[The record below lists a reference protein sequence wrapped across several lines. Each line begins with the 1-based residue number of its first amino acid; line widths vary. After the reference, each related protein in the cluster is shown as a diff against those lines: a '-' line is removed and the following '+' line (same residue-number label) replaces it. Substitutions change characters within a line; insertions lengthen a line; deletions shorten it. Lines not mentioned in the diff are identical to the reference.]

1 MPFDGNGNYK
11 FPINSWNPAVN
22 GNQATAQDWQQ
33 TINDLATALS
43 SVVVADGQKMLSGN
57 LRMGNNKVTGLGA
70 PSDDTDAVRRFQFK
84 KGTPITS
91 ALTIQAPSEGSV
103 FDVNG
108 FFDLQG
114 ISGGYDGQ
122 SFALVFSSVITI
134 KNSERLKTSS
144 GLDIK
149 VVVGHA
155 YNFVRL
161 ADDRW
166 FVFDT
171 TRTAESISFKPEGA
185 IAATNVQA
193 AIKELDD
200 EKQPK
205 GNYQPALGY
214 TPVNRAGDTMT
225 GPLSA
230 PDVRGSSQVVAGNPW
245 GNGSES
251 TMMDYNSIY
260 MGNAFNRFRLGRDTD
275 TINLWQ
281 YTWNG
286 TYIGRVYTVGVD
298 NVMRYDNRPVAVSRN
313 VALAGDQV
321 NHEGDSF
328 VITLTGSGTFIA
340 PAYHVVVGVQTDA
353 SANVRYLVTR
363 RIFVREA

>member
-33 TINDLATALS
+33 TIDDLATALS

-70 PSDDTDAVRRFQFK
+70 PSDDTDAVRRAQLK
-84 KGTPITS
+84 KGTSITS
-91 ALTIQAPSEGSV
+91 AATITAPTEGSS

-108 FFDLQG
+108 SVNLEGF
-114 ISGGYDGQ
+114 SGGYDGQ
-122 SFALVFSSVITI
+122 SFVLVFSNVITI

-155 YNFVRL
+155 YNFVRI

-171 TRTAESISFKPEGA
+171 TRTAESISFKPEGN

-205 GNYQPALGY
+205 GDYQAALGY
-214 TPVNRAGDTMT
+214 TPVNKAGDTMT
-225 GPLSA
+225 GALVSTA
-230 PDVRGSSQVVAGNPW
+230 LRVTGQVVSGQAW
-245 GNGSES
+245 GNSSTS
-251 TMMDYNSIY
+251 TMMDSDSLYL
-260 MGNAFNRFRLGRDTD
+260 GNAFSRFRFGRESATLNLWRYNWDGTYLGR
-275 TINLWQ
+275 IWS
-281 YTWNG
+281 
-286 TYIGRVYTVGVD
+286 VGAD
-298 NVMRYDNRPVAVSRN
+298 NVMRYDNRPVAALRN
-313 VALAGDQV
+313 MALAGDRV

-328 VITLTGSGTFIA
+328 IITLTGTGTFIA
-340 PAYHVVVGVQTDA
+340 PAYHAVVGVQTDA

-363 RIFVREA
+363 RLFVREA

>member
-33 TINDLATALS
+33 TINDLATAMS
-43 SVVVADGQKMLSGN
+43 SVVVADGQKMMSGN

-70 PSDDTDAVRRFQFK
+70 PSDDTDAIRRAQFK
-84 KGTPITS
+84 KGAPITS
-91 ALTIQAPSEGSV
+91 AATIAAPTEGSF

-108 FFDLQG
+108 SVNLEG
-114 ISGGYDGQ
+114 LSGGYDGQ
-122 SFALVFSSVITI
+122 SFALVFSSEITI

-171 TRTAESISFKPEGA
+171 TRTAESITFKPEGN

-200 EKQPK
+200 EKQPV
-205 GNYQPALGY
+205 LGY
-214 TPVNRAGDTMT
+214 TPMNRAGDIIGGNMYLPENGSGGTWALT
-225 GPLSA
+225 FANNSGA
-230 PDVRGSSQVVAGNPW
+230 PVNVFWQVVPDQDYYLMFKDRHANPLLAIGVNGPTLFHRRPLFAGNTPW
-245 GNGSES
+245 DSGNF
-251 TMMDYNSIY
+251 NP
-260 MGNAFNRFRLGRDTD
+260 GNKVNA
-275 TINLWQ
+275 
-281 YTWNG
+281 G
-286 TYIGRVYTVGVD
+286 TEVK
-298 NVMRYDNRPVAVSRN
+298 
-313 VALAGDQV
+313 
-321 NHEGDSF
+321 F
-328 VITLTGSGTFIA
+328 LTGTLEFGSIIVNSGLNTA
-340 PAYHVVVGVQTDA
+340 DLPDPYVVTGLSGYQGGTGNLVVVLRGRKLYV
-353 SANVRYLVTR
+353 
-363 RIFVREA
+363 